1 VHPGKCARF
10 ILAGKL
16 MNNIPNKE
24 NDASLLRLGGAI
36 LMGINEEWLTVE
48 SIYLWMK
55 SKWIWIWGPE
65 I

>member
-1 VHPGKCARF
+1 
-10 ILAGKL
+10 